1 MINVGVYDFD
11 TLWFYF
17 HVSNIT
23 SDLGH
28 MLVLCSVK
36 AEISLTDVAFSKC

>member
-1 MINVGVYDFD
+1 MNNVGVYDFD

-28 MLVLCSVK
+28 MLVFGTHVG
-36 AEISLTDVAFSKC
+36 IV